1 MGVAGE
7 WEVVDAGLPPADG
20 EPVEEGAAHDPQT
33 GEKRSAPDAAAGG
46 AAAEEE
52 DESGRAWKLRRK
64 TANVGL
70 GELYDPGALPIKLK
84 KKEAKELGAEDVKPG
99 VAHPLTLGGSEK
111 PVWKPKG
118 WNKPGEYSTDTGA
131 AEIEAEAE
139 EGMKKEEE
147 GEDVKAEAPEAFVPE
162 GPLEPEVKTEV
173 VKPEPTDSIPPP
185 PPAGGSMFKKR
196 RAPAG
201 GNRGGRRT

>member
-1 MGVAGE
+1 M
-7 WEVVDAGLPPADG
+7 
-20 EPVEEGAAHDPQT
+20 
-33 GEKRSAPDAAAGG
+33 
-46 AAAEEE
+46 EEE

-147 GEDVKAEAPEAFVPE
+147 GE
-162 GPLEPEVKTEV
+162 
-173 VKPEPTDSIPPP
+173 
-185 PPAGGSMFKKR
+185 GGSGDADRGAARREHRRGQTSAGRTRRGYTCRKKR
-196 RAPAG
+196 VTRDSKG
-201 GNRGGRRT
+201 FDTV